1 VRTAS
6 EWDRAAAVHHAG
18 PSGVKVADWAGG
30 VGRAQRPGDVGR
42 AWGDRGW
49 RLPQGTRAPAL
60 EQAGAMVGHFDKV
73 FRRTHLACH
82 NRRGDTSAVIA
93 QDSPLVSVEGEQVNP
108 KVVRG

>member
-1 VRTAS
+1 
-6 EWDRAAAVHHAG
+6 
-18 PSGVKVADWAGG
+18 
-30 VGRAQRPGDVGR
+30 
-42 AWGDRGW
+42 
-49 RLPQGTRAPAL
+49 
-60 EQAGAMVGHFDKV
+60 MVGHFDKV